1 MYSRYSA
8 SDNHNSNNHT
18 IYSDYDVNN
27 YINNKEPVK
36 EHTKIKHEKPLE
48 INTEHNV
55 NTSDPSVWGPAF
67 WFTLHNGAS
76 KYPIKASPIVIQKTK
91 GFIQGMPQML
101 PCQACKVHAI
111 AHIESHKISD
121 SLDTI
126 CSGRDNLFKFFVDFH
141 NMVNRRH
148 NKPAMSY
155 EEAYKIYNGNVNIS
169 NFSYN

>member
-1 MYSRYSA
+1 MYSRYNS

-27 YINNKEPVK
+27 YINKKEPL
-36 EHTKIKHEKPLE
+36 EEPIKPEKQT
-48 INTEHNV
+48 IKTENNV

-76 KYPIKASPIVIQKTK
+76 KYPLEASPIISQRTK
-91 GFIQGMPQML
+91 GFIQGIPQML
-101 PCQACKVHAI
+101 PCNACKVHAT
-111 AHIESHKISD
+111 AHIESHRISD
-121 SLDTI
+121 NLDVI

-141 NMVNRRH
+141 NMVNKRH